1 MLEDFSQLWQFKIIA
16 IDNHPV
22 TVGKLIIALLVLVIG
37 FVVVRISFR
46 LLGSRLLSKTPLK
59 KSTAS
64 AIQKM
69 FTYFA
74 YLLVLLFAL
83 RMVNIPLAAFAFLGG
98 AIALGVGFGA
108 QNIINNFISGFIIM
122 TERPITI
129 GNLVEIDGVLGEVE
143 DIGARCTRIRTG
155 ENIHILVPN
164 SSFLEKNITNWTLS
178 DDRIRTKVVTGVVYG
193 SPVRQVEELLIKA
206 AKENEK
212 VLKSPEPFVVFND
225 FGDNALIF
233 EIYFWITI
241 RRIIERRLIESSIR
255 FRIDDLFREAGIVI
269 AFPQRDVHLNT
280 TEPLELRLMEKETG
294 PDKR

>member
-1 MLEDFSQLWQFKIIA
+1 MKDFLDVWQLEIVT

-22 TVGKLIIALLVLVIG
+22 TVGKLVIAFLVLVVGIL
-37 FVVVRISFR
+37 VVRIAFR
-46 LLGSRLLSKTPLK
+46 LMGSRLLPKTSLK

-64 AIQKM
+64 AIQKI
-69 FTYFA
+69 FTYFG

-83 RMVNIPLAAFAFLGG
+83 RMLNIPLAAFAFFGG
-98 AIALGVGFGA
+98 AVAIGVGFGA

-122 TERPITI
+122 AERPIAI

-143 DIGARCTRIRTG
+143 DIGARCTRVRTG

-178 DDRIRTKVVTGVVYG
+178 DNRIRTKVTAGVVYG
-193 SPVRQVEELLIKA
+193 SPVRQVEELLIQA

-212 VLKSPEPFVVFND
+212 ILKSPEPFVVFND
-225 FGDNALIF
+225 FGDNALMF
-233 EIYFWITI
+233 EVYFWIAI
-241 RRIIERRLIESSIR
+241 RRIIERRLIESSLR

-269 AFPQRDVHLNT
+269 AFPQRDVHLDT
-280 TEPLELRLMEKETG
+280 TRPLELRLMDRETN
-294 PDKR
+294 PDKKL

>member
-122 TERPITI
+122 TEKPITI

>member
-1 MLEDFSQLWQFKIIA
+1 MKDFLDIWQLEIVT
-16 IDNHPV
+16 IDNNPV
-22 TVGKLIIALLVLVIG
+22 TVGKLVIAFLVLIVG
-37 FVVVRISFR
+37 LLVVRIAFS
-46 LLGSRLLSKTPLK
+46 LMGSRLLSKTSLK
-59 KSTAS
+59 KNTAS
-64 AIQKM
+64 IIQKI
-69 FTYFA
+69 FTYFG

-83 RMVNIPLAAFAFLGG
+83 RMLNIPLAAFAFFGG
-98 AIALGVGFGA
+98 AVAIGVGFGA
-108 QNIINNFISGFIIM
+108 QNIVNNFISGFIIM

-178 DDRIRTKVVTGVVYG
+178 DNRIRTKVTAGVVYG
-193 SPVRQVEELLIKA
+193 SPVGQVEELLIQA

-212 VLKSPEPFVVFND
+212 ILTSPEPFVVFND

-233 EIYFWITI
+233 EVYFWITI
-241 RRIIERRLIESSIR
+241 HRIIERRLIESSVR

-269 AFPQRDVHLNT
+269 AFPQRDVHIDT
-280 TEPLELRLMEKETG
+280 TQPLELHLMEKETVS
-294 PDKR
+294 DKK